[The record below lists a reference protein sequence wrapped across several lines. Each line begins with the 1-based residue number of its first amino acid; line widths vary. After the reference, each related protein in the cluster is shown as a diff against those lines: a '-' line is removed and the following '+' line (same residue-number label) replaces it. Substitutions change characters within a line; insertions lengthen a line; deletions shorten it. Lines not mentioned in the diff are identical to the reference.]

1 MFECKDSEMTRK
13 KPVANTTFLLLAVAV
28 GAISQGC
35 RVVGPDYVK
44 PKMQHPDHWRNV
56 HKDLV
61 TKDPNGLIQ
70 WWTTLQDEALNDLV
84 RQAYANNLDVFE
96 AYWRI
101 QESRAVRDV
110 QTGRYS
116 PQVDAV
122 GSYTRGRDTQ
132 NGLVKYPAGTG
143 PNLTN
148 LHTAGLDAS
157 WEIDLFGQISRSQ
170 ESAQAALEAD
180 IENYHAIL
188 VSLCAELAS
197 NYVQLRTLQ
206 QRIIFAEENVERQQK
221 TLELTRNRYQNGI
234 SRELDVR
241 QAESNLYNTRSEI
254 PSLRQGETEAI
265 NRIAVLLNTYPS
277 SLADQLEAKGAI
289 PALPES
295 MMAMMPTDVI
305 RQRPDIRRAER
316 LLAAQTAR
324 VGIATADLYP
334 SLSLTG
340 SFALEATDVS
350 GLGHSSSRK
359 YGFGP
364 SLRWNLFSGNRIRSR
379 INAEKASVK
388 QSLARYEKTVLTA
401 VEEVE
406 NAMVAHQQENIRLE
420 ALKNSHT
427 ASVRSVELVNS
438 LYQNELTDFQNV
450 LDMQRTLFLQQDKLA
465 LSQGQIILNFI
476 SLYKSLGGDWSYE
489 PSESDTDISK

>member
-1 MFECKDSEMTRK
+1 MTRK
-13 KPVANTTFLLLAVAV
+13 RPVANTTFLLLAVAV

-56 HKDLV
+56 HEDLV
-61 TKDPNGLIQ
+61 TKDPNGLVE
-70 WWTTLQDEALNDLV
+70 WWTALQDEALNDLV
-84 RQAYANNLDVFE
+84 NQAYVNNLDVSE

-101 QESRAVRDV
+101 QQSRALRDV
-110 QTGRYS
+110 QAGRYS
-116 PQVDAV
+116 PQGDAV
-122 GSYTRGRDTQ
+122 GRYTRSRDTK
-132 NGLVKYPAGTG
+132 NGLIQYPAGTG
-143 PNLTN
+143 PVSTN
-148 LHTAGLDAS
+148 LHTVGLDAS

-170 ESAQAALEAD
+170 ESAQATLEAD

-197 NYVQLRTLQ
+197 NYVRFRTIQ
-206 QRIIFAEENVERQQK
+206 QRIVFAEENVERQQK
-221 TLELTRNRYQNGI
+221 TLELTQNRYQNGI

-241 QAESNLYNTRSEI
+241 QAESNLHNTRAEI

-277 SLADQLEAKGAI
+277 NLADKLKANGEI

-295 MMAMMPTDVI
+295 IMAMMPTDVI
-305 RQRPDIRRAER
+305 RQRPDVRRAER
-316 LLAAQTAR
+316 QLAAQTAR

-334 SLSLTG
+334 SLTLTG
-340 SFALEATDVS
+340 SFVLEATDVA
-350 GLGHSSSRK
+350 GLDHRSSRK

-364 SLRWNLFSGNRIRSR
+364 SLRWNLFSGNRIRSS
-379 INAEKASVK
+379 INAEKASVN
-388 QSLARYEKTVLTA
+388 QSLARYEKTVLIA

-420 ALKNSHT
+420 ALKKSHE

-450 LDMQRTLFLQQDKLA
+450 LDMQRTLFVQQDKLA
-465 LSQGQIILNFI
+465 QSQGQIILNFI
-476 SLYKSLGGDWSYE
+476 SLYKSLGGDWSFE
-489 PSESDTDISK
+489 RAPSGTNVSK